1 MNVITLE
8 QMDSIQECIA
18 EQERQQR
25 ERAKRRNL
33 FLILEALAKQTGKR
47 RK

>member
-8 QMDSIQECIA
+8 QMDSIQQCLA
-18 EQERQQR
+18 EQEKQKR

-33 FLILEALAKQTGKR
+33 FLILEAIAKQTDKGR
-47 RK
+47 R